1 MSNRDMV
8 DVEIVYAHDPDTD
21 GPDLNRIGKIEQYP
35 KSVARGMVNNGEA
48 RWPLGSAQAKPLEQM
63 GRAELVSEARVRGIA
78 IDQRGNRTQI
88 FEQVSKAVE
97 AQTKAAEEQQR
108 ENLEALTKDELR
120 DKYSAAGDAPASAT
134 KADLIAAVEEARS
147 SGQTAE
153 QATDASGTDEA
164 GATDGPQVTV
174 APGAENN
181 PNRDQ
186 TTATGTTAGTAAA
199 ERAARGQR

>member
-1 MSNRDMV
+1 MSDRDMV

-21 GPDLNRIGKIEQYP
+21 GPDLNRIGTIESYP

-48 RWPLGSAQAKPLEQM
+48 RWPLGSAQAKPLENM

-97 AQTKAAEEQQR
+97 AQTKQAEEQQR
-108 ENLEALTKDELR
+108 EDLEALTKDELR
-120 DKYSAAGDAPASAT
+120 ERYPAAGDAPASAT
-134 KADLIAAVEEARS
+134 KAELIAAVEEARTS
-147 SGQTAE
+147 SQAAE
-153 QATDASGTDEA
+153 QATDASETDDA
-164 GATDGPQVTV
+164 GATGNPQVTV

-186 TTATGTTAGTAAA
+186 STATGTAAVAAA
-199 ERAARGQR
+199 ERAARSQR